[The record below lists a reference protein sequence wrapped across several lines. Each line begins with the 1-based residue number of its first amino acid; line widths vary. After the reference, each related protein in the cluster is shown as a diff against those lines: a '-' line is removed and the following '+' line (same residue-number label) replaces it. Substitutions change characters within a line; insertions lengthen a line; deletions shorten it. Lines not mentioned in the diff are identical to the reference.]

1 MNSEISTALL
11 AIWESYEKTGK
22 KIKDTKGNEF
32 EDIDRNRLRAIE
44 DIKEIIQ
51 QFTSGKTNIYEFK
64 TTLDSYNK
72 QNNYWGFTAAK
83 GQMFFNLLA
92 RSSEDNIESF
102 TEMLKELISIPTS
115 LKSALEKIQ
124 KLSNYAS
131 SYLVNASDKR
141 KVANPKSS
149 AYFLSYF
156 WQIHDPGNW
165 PIMYSSMI
173 SAFEKI
179 ELWND
184 TGNAA
189 DNYKQFYAY
198 NEEAKELI
206 SNHLNRKITNWDL
219 EHSLWAFA
227 GTTSVNSKTPKTKKS
242 YVEQATDE
250 SNIVSEPD
258 TPYLNAGFELNDYL
272 IPKVAKLIELG
283 ASKEKRGTQK
293 GSEFEK
299 LVAETFKLLDFEVE
313 MLGQGTGR
321 EPDAIIKFPE
331 EHIAFIVDAKAYSN
345 GYSLGTD
352 DRAIKEYIN
361 WHCPKL
367 KSKGFTRIG
376 FIIVSNSFKSDF
388 GELINDVTW
397 NTDIRRFLLITT
409 EALLY
414 LLAFKTKDKLPL
426 IQIVET
432 LISLNSTIT
441 KEKIIQEFADV

>member
-1 MNSEISTALL
+1 MTPETSSTVLS
-11 AIWESYEKTGK
+11 IWESYEKTGK
-22 KIKDTKGNEF
+22 KVKDTKGNEF
-32 EDIDRNRLRAIE
+32 ADIDRSRLRAIE
-44 DIKEIIQ
+44 DIKVIIQ
-51 QFTSGKTNIYEFK
+51 HFTSGKISIYEFK

-83 GQMFFNLLA
+83 GQMFFNLLV
-92 RSSEDNIESF
+92 RSSEDNIDSF
-102 TEMLKELISIPTS
+102 AEMLKELISIPIS

-131 SYLVNASDKR
+131 SFLANASDKR
-141 KVANPKSS
+141 KVANPKSA

-156 WQIHDPGNW
+156 WQIYDPNTW

-173 SAFEKI
+173 TAFEKI

-189 DNYKQFYAY
+189 DNYKQFHGY
-198 NEEAKELI
+198 NEEAKNII
-206 SNHLNRKITNWDL
+206 STHIKRRISNWDL
-219 EHSLWAFA
+219 EHALWAFA
-227 GTTSVNSKTPKTKKS
+227 ETISVNSKTTKVKGAIRNQQS
-242 YVEQATDE
+242 EDL
-250 SNIVSEPD
+250 NLLSEPD
-258 TPYLNAGFELNDYL
+258 PPYLDAGFDLNDYL

-283 ASKEKRGTQK
+283 ASTEKKGAQK

-299 LVAETFKLLDFEVE
+299 MVAETFKLLDFEVDL
-313 MLGQGTGR
+313 LGQGTGR
-321 EPDAIIKFPE
+321 FADAIIKIPE

-345 GYSLGTD
+345 GYILGTD
-352 DRAIKEYIN
+352 DRAIKDYIN
-361 WHCPKL
+361 RHCPQL
-367 KSKGFTRIG
+367 KSKGFNKIG
-376 FIIVSNSFKSDF
+376 FIIVSNSFKSDLT
-388 GELINDVTW
+388 ELINEITW
-397 NTDIRRFLLITT
+397 NTDIKRFLLITT